1 MANSAE
7 CPNLQR
13 RRLLQAIGA
22 ASMAAGV
29 PEVLAATASPRGG
42 AGWPAWEIL
51 AGSSLSNDGRMIDR
65 SASDLRTTSEGQSY
79 ALFFALVCNDQA
91 QFDRILGWTVD
102 NLAGGDMSKRLPTW
116 LWGRDEDGR
125 WRVLDDNPASDSDL
139 WLAYTLIEAGR
150 LWRRPALL
158 EVAKGMLAQVREREI
173 VDLPGLGPMLLP
185 GAQGFVEDDYWRLNP
200 SYLPMPLLRRF
211 ATVDP
216 RSPWPA
222 IARNTLRM
230 LQDTA
235 PKGFAPDWTAWRPS
249 GFFTDPVKGAMGS
262 YDAIR
267 VYLWAGMTD
276 PRDPAFKPTLAALH
290 GPLARLRAQS
300 TMVERV
306 DTRLGSQTGT
316 GPYGF
321 TAAVLPYLQSQGESA
336 LAAQLRTTLPDAARL
351 RADPP
356 AYYSHNL
363 LLFGSGWFDRRYRFR
378 ADGQL
383 RPAWA

>member
-7 CPNLQR
+7 FPSLRR
-13 RRLLQAIGA
+13 RRLMQAIA
-22 ASMAAGV
+22 AVGV
-29 PEVLAATASPRGG
+29 AVSLPDLRAATGSARGK
-42 AGWPAWEIL
+42 AAWLEWGIL
-51 AGSSLSNDGRMIDR
+51 ADSSLSSDGRMIDR

-79 ALFFALVCNDQA
+79 ALFFALVSNDQA

-102 NLAGGDMSKRLPTW
+102 NLAGGDMSKRLPAW
-116 LWGRDEDGR
+116 LWGRDEAGR

-139 WLAYTLIEAGR
+139 WLAYTLIEAAR

-158 EVAKGMLAQVREREI
+158 EVAKGMLAQVCEREI

-185 GAQGFVEDDYWRLNP
+185 GAQGFVEEDYWRLNP

-211 ATVDP
+211 AGVDT
-216 RSPWPA
+216 RGPWPT

-235 PKGFAPDWTAWRPS
+235 PKGFAPDWTAWRSS
-249 GFFTDPVKGAMGS
+249 GFFADPVKGAMGS

-276 PRDPAFKPTLAALH
+276 PRDPAFKPALAALH
-290 GPLARLRAQS
+290 GPLARLREQA

-306 DTRLGSQTGT
+306 DTRAGTQTGT

-321 TAAVLPYLQSQGESA
+321 TAAVLPYLQAQGESA
-336 LAAQLRTTLPDAARL
+336 LATRLRATLPEVARL

-383 RPAWA
+383 RPSWA